1 MTTRKWWGIAAVVLS
16 IALVAGCGS
25 KPTTNAGQP
34 EQPTTELPTTEQPP
48 TDGQKDNKQEQSI
61 QVYVSDEELMGLKT
75 YEKKIQY
82 ANDEEKYKAVLEALQ
97 SSDNDSDIPLW
108 KKIEFKSVKMDNE
121 TLVIDVHIPE
131 DGHLGAGGEQFAL
144 EALTKTL
151 FQFNEVKAIDV
162 LVDGEAVE
170 SLMGHVTLEHPI
182 KR

>member
-1 MTTRKWWGIAAVVLS
+1 MTTSKWWGIAAVVLS

-34 EQPTTELPTTEQPP
+34 EQPTTEQPAAEQPA
-48 TDGQKDNKQEQSI
+48 TNDQKDNKQEQSI
-61 QVYVSDEELMGLKT
+61 QVYVSDDDLMELKT
-75 YEKKIQY
+75 YEKKIQF

-97 SSDNDSDIPLW
+97 SSDNDNDTPLW
-108 KKIEFKSVKMDNE
+108 KKIEFKSVKMDNG

-151 FQFNEVKAIDV
+151 FQFDEVKAIDV
-162 LVDGEAVE
+162 LVDGKAEE